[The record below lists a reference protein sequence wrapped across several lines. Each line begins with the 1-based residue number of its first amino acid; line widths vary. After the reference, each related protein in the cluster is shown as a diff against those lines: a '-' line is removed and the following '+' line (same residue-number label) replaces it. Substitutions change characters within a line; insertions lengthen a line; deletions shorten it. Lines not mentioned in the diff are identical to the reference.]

1 MGAPEKEPVGPGVP
15 RREDFLFESDFPE
28 TARNLARLLG
38 WDGALSLIRELGGI
52 PFPVPKGPNNNARGA
67 ARYERL
73 VELVGEEG
81 AKRLVYEYGDDM
93 LNIPN
98 CSQAFSKGTKRAMA
112 AYYDR
117 GASLEETAAAFGVTT
132 RWVSMALKAVP
143 PMSGERI
150 RFPT

>member
-1 MGAPEKEPVGPGVP
+1 MGIPEKEPSGPGVP

-28 TARNLARLLG
+28 AARNLARILG

-52 PFPVPKGPNNNARGA
+52 PFPVPKSPNNNTRGA

-81 AKRLVYEYGDDM
+81 AKRLVYEYADEE
-93 LNIPN
+93 LRVPN
-98 CSQAFSKGTKRAMA
+98 CSQAFAKGAKRAMA

-117 GASLEETAAAFGVTT
+117 GATLEETAKAFGVTT
-132 RWVSMALKAVP
+132 RWVSMVLKAVP

-150 RFPT
+150 HLPT

>member
-1 MGAPEKEPVGPGVP
+1 MGTPEKEAVGPGVP

-28 TARNLARLLG
+28 TARNLARILG

-52 PFPVPKGPNNNARGA
+52 TFPVPKGPNNNVQGA
-67 ARYERL
+67 ARYQRL
-73 VELVGEEG
+73 VDLVGEEG

-93 LNIPN
+93 LHIPN
-98 CSQAFSKGTKRAMA
+98 CRQVFSKGSRRAMA

-117 GASLEETAAAFGVTT
+117 GATLEETATAFGVTT
-132 RWVSMALKAVP
+132 RWVSMVLKAVP

-150 RFPT
+150 RLLT